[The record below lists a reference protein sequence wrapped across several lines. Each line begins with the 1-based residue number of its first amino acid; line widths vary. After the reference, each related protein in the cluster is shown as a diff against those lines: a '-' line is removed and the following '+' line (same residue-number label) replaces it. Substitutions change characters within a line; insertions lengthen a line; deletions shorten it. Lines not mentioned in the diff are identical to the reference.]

1 MLRPLDILKL
11 ITIGVGGYVYYWT
24 NSSSSTNTTTPT
36 SIRPY
41 YLLRIF
47 LKFKLLL
54 PILTISTILPN
65 QVVIVDVLLG
75 EDPDLDVGE
84 VVYHLLLWIIIT
96 NYYWIV
102 LGDIW
107 LLVVLVLALG

>member
-1 MLRPLDILKL
+1 M
-11 ITIGVGGYVYYWT
+11 
-24 NSSSSTNTTTPT
+24 
-36 SIRPY
+36 
-41 YLLRIF
+41 
-47 LKFKLLL
+47 
-54 PILTISTILPN
+54 PN